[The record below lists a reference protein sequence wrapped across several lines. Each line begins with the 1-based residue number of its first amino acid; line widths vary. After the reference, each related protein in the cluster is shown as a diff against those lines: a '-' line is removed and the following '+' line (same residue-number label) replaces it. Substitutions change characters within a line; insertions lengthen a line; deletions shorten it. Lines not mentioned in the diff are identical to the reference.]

1 LHLIETFRGS
11 CPAPILSPERN
22 GEKQVLCDFLASPDN
37 RENLLQVVDEIWQD
51 EKPLTTK
58 ISINIDKT
66 ALNLAFCL
74 TAGEQMVK

>member
-1 LHLIETFRGS
+1 
-11 CPAPILSPERN
+11 
-22 GEKQVLCDFLASPDN
+22 
-37 RENLLQVVDEIWQD
+37 VVDEIWQD